1 MIATGATPRLLALP
15 GAGLEGV
22 YALRTLA
29 RLTGDPRSGGFG
41 RRAVVIG
48 GGFIGMEVAA
58 SLRQLGLAVTLIHL
72 GRGLFDQ
79 FGSDAL
85 SEELAALYRE
95 HGVELLL
102 EEEVA
107 GFGSDDQ
114 RQAQLRGDEERHLR
128 RSRDRRGRRRCRTQC
143 RLPRR

>member
-1 MIATGATPRLLALP
+1 MPRSSCPYNKLLIATGAKPRRLQIP

-22 YALRTLA
+22 YALRTLRDSQA
-29 RLTGDPRSGGFG
+29 IRAAAGSTE
-41 RRAVVIG
+41 RAVVVG

-79 FGSDAL
+79 FRSSAL
-85 SEELAALYRE
+85 SAELAALYRE

-102 EEEVA
+102 EQEVA
-107 GFGSDDQ
+107 GFGSDG
-114 RQAQLRGDEERHLR
+114 QLRLSYVET
-128 RSRDRRGRRRCRTQC
+128 RSGLCVEAE
-143 RLPRR
+143 LA